1 MVRRATRTLFSVLVA
16 AALGLGLAACNG
28 DDDDVQGP
36 EETVFSAQL
45 SGANEVPPVQT
56 DATGMATFTLSEG
69 TVTYRIEV
77 ENLVNVFAA
86 HIHIAAAGE
95 NGPIRVGLFD
105 EDPPV
110 TIDDG
115 LLVEGSFTEADV
127 LEDLTFDDLL
137 DLMETGGAYVNVHT
151 SANPGGEIRG
161 QIMLFQQ

>member
-28 DDDDVQGP
+28 DDDVQGP
-36 EETVFSAQL
+36 DETVFNAQL

-77 ENLVNVFAA
+77 ENLVEGFAA
-86 HIHIAAAGE
+86 HIHVGAATE
-95 NGPIRVGLFD
+95 NGPIVVDLFSA
-105 EDPPV
+105 DPPV

-115 LLVEGSFTEADV
+115 LLVEGSFTAADV
-127 LEDLTFDDLL
+127 TDITFDDLL

-151 SANPGGEIRG
+151 SANPPGEIRG
-161 QIMLFQQ
+161 QIMLFLQ